1 MGIFRYRMQNI
12 LDIKSKMEEQAKNEF
27 ATANLKVLQEQE
39 LLKERFQRKQHLEM
53 EAVALLHED
62 TLNIRN
68 IIQNKHGILKSEEAI
83 EMQKQQVISAK
94 QMREEKRE
102 QLTESMKERKT
113 HEKLRENAFE
123 EFLSDEK
130 TAEGKEI
137 DQLTS
142 YTYGQKQKNN
152 R

>member
-1 MGIFRYRMQNI
+1 MQNI
-12 LDIKSKMEEQAKNEF
+12 LDVKSKLEEQAKNEF
-27 ATANLKVLQEQE
+27 ATANLRVLQEQE
-39 LLKERFQRKQHLEM
+39 RLKECFQRKRQLETAAVILLKEDKLS
-53 EAVALLHED
+53 
-62 TLNIRN
+62 IRD
-68 IIQNKHGILKSEEAI
+68 IIQNKQGILKSEESI
-83 EMQKQQVISAK
+83 EGQKLQVITAK
-94 QMREEKRE
+94 KNREVKRE

-123 EFLSDEK
+123 QFIQDEK
-130 TAEGKEI
+130 AEEGKEI

>member
-1 MGIFRYRMQNI
+1 
-12 LDIKSKMEEQAKNEF
+12 MEEQAKNEF

-39 LLKERFQRKQHLEM
+39 LLKECFQRKQHLEM

-62 TLNIRN
+62 TLHIRN
-68 IIQNKHGILKSEEAI
+68 IIQNKQGILKSEESI

-123 EFLSDEK
+123 EFLSEEK